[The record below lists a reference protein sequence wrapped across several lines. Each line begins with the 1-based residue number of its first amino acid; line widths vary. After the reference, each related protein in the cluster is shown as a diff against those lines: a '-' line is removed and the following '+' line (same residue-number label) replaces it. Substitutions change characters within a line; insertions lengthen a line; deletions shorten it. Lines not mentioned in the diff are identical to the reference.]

1 MGVLQSIDGCLKTS
15 IGPSG
20 LTEGELQQNLSRLQ
34 PSLEAL
40 KRSYHEKSLPLLHVA
55 EQTQDIADA
64 REALQKLSTDA
75 ETIIFLGTGGSSLG
89 GQTLAQFGGW
99 SIPGDQGPSGQQLPR
114 VRFYDNLDPRTYT
127 LALER
132 LEFEKTR
139 FIVTSKSGGTGET
152 LVQTLATLDAVRSRG
167 LEAKIPHLFLGLTE
181 PEIEGGVNPLRALFR
196 DLDVPMLEHNPGVG
210 GRYSVLTNVGLLPAL
225 ARGLNVEALRSGARK
240 SVEAMLAAGEPA
252 DCPAALG
259 AAVTIGLS
267 KSHDVSNIV
276 MLPYADR
283 LERFSRWFVQLWAES
298 LGKQG
303 EGTYPIANLGPVDQH
318 SQLQLYMDGPNTLM
332 VNIIRTSVARTGP
345 GIPAD
350 LAGKTGLDYLGGRQM
365 GDLVDAQQHA
375 IGQALIGAGRAV
387 RTIDLDPFDEESMG
401 ELLMHFMLETIFA
414 AGLLGIDPFDQ
425 PAVETGKIL
434 AKNRLAESG

>member
-1 MGVLQSIDGCLKTS
+1 MGVFQSLDGCLNAS

-20 LTEGELQQNLSRLQ
+20 LTESELDQNLSLLQ
-34 PSLEAL
+34 SSLDAL
-40 KRSYHEKSLPLLHVA
+40 KQAYHENTLPLLHVP
-55 EQTQDIADA
+55 EQTDDIAAA
-64 REALQKLSTDA
+64 RAALQKISTDA
-75 ETIIFLGTGGSSLG
+75 ETIVFLGTGGSSLG

-99 SIPGDQGPSGQQLPR
+99 SIPGDQGPSRQDLPR
-114 VRFYDNLDPRTYT
+114 VRFYDNLDPRTYG

-139 FIVTSKSGGTGET
+139 FVVTSKSGGTGET
-152 LVQTLATLDAVRSRG
+152 LVQTLATLDAIRDRG
-167 LEAKIPHLFLGLTE
+167 LEAKIPYLFLGLTE
-181 PEIEGGVNPLRALFR
+181 PGVESGANPLRTLFQELGVTM
-196 DLDVPMLEHNPGVG
+196 LDHNPGVG

-225 ARGLNVEALRSGARK
+225 ARGLDVEALRRGACK
-240 SVEAMLAAGEPA
+240 SVEAMLTADQPG

-267 KSHDVSNIV
+267 KSRNVSNIV
-276 MLPYADR
+276 MFPYADR

-332 VNIIRTSVARTGP
+332 VNIIRTSVAGTGP

-350 LAGKTGLDYLGGRQM
+350 LAAQTGLGYLGNRQM

-375 IGQALIGAGRAV
+375 IGQALMGAGRAV
-387 RTIDLDPFDEESMG
+387 RTIDLDPFDEETVG

-425 PAVETGKIL
+425 PAVETGKVL
-434 AKNRLAESG
+434 AKKRLAESG